1 MALSR
6 MSLRSVLV
14 AALAALAVAT
24 PVPENSLQQRQL
36 MSSNDVEDGV
46 CRDVTFIFARGST
59 EQGNM
64 GFVVGPEVCT
74 SLKADLGAGKVA
86 CQGVGGAYTA
96 SLAPN
101 FLSANT
107 DPQSI
112 QAATDLFEK
121 AVANCPNTQIV
132 AGGYSQGSAVMDNSI
147 QALPADIQEKVKGVV
162 LFGFTRN
169 LQDNGQIPNYPKE
182 DVKVYCAL
190 GDLVCS
196 GTLIIT
202 AAHMTYGVNAGDAAQ
217 FLASKVQ

>member
-1 MALSR
+1 MVLSK
-6 MSLRSVLV
+6 MTLQSAFVG
-14 AALAALAVAT
+14 ALATLAIASPT
-24 PVPENSLQQRQL
+24 PDHSLQERQL
-36 MSSNDVEDGV
+36 MNSNDVEDGV
-46 CRDVTFIFARGST
+46 CRPVTFIFARGST

-64 GFVVGPEVCT
+64 GIIVGPEVCT
-74 SLKADLGAGKVA
+74 GLKTTLGADQVA

-96 SLAPN
+96 QLAPN
-101 FLSANT
+101 FLSENT

-112 QAATDLFEK
+112 AAATDLFEQ
-121 AVANCPNTQIV
+121 AVSNCPDTQIV

-147 QALPADIQEKVKGVV
+147 QALSSDVQDKVKGVA

-169 LQDNGQIPNYPKE
+169 LQDNGQIPNYPK
-182 DVKVYCAL
+182 DNVKVYCAT

-202 AAHMTYGVNAGDAAQ
+202 PAHLTYGANAGDAAQ